1 MEEYYIFLL
10 VPFTTAVPCVILCL
24 TKGGANMA
32 RLLIAD
38 DELYTLDGILQ
49 CIDFTRLGISEV
61 QTAADGLAAI
71 RLLDTYQPDILLTD
85 VRMPHADGIALSKHI
100 RENLPSCQI
109 VFMSG
114 YSDTAYLKAAIEL
127 KALNISKSPSSSRN
141 YMKHWKKPFPRIRSI
156 SCCTKKI

>member
-127 KALNISKSPSSSRN
+127 KALNYIEKPFLLSEL
-141 YMKHWKKPFPRIRSI
+141 YEKPFPRIRSI

>member
-1 MEEYYIFLL
+1 
-10 VPFTTAVPCVILCL
+10 
-24 TKGGANMA
+24 MA

-85 VRMPHADGIALSKHI
+85 VRMPHADGIALSSI
-100 RENLPSCQI
+100 FE
-109 VFMSG
+109 
-114 YSDTAYLKAAIEL
+114 
-127 KALNISKSPSSSRN
+127 
-141 YMKHWKKPFPRIRSI
+141 RICHPARSFL
-156 SCCTKKI
+156 